1 MYTHSTTEAV
11 PHGKKPY
18 TYAELLELERR
29 NPYEPGTYASDRW
42 AHFVAAQE
50 CGLKKALTRVEDYG
64 TGQTSADS
72 SPTNGQKPKCKRG
85 AAAGELVREL
95 RVLERR
101 YGMLM
106 FITINHPTGLNARCI
121 TDGRGTEWG
130 KAVSKRLG
138 VHGWARIEY
147 GGRSVGLHLHAF
159 VPLVLLDHE
168 ALAQMEAEGLD
179 IHIEAADLSGHAM
192 YMTKSPYGW
201 TAITDYHRHVT
212 LTECYQATLAYL
224 DGLEDYRA
232 RTGKTQP
239 PDSKWWFDGRP
250 SSRRLAPVLPDDK
263 YLTPSWLDRDPTP
276 DEYTDDDA
284 VYLAWLEKQVEHDQ
298 RECHPTAGRVPGDE
312 PPRSSPVWTRVL
324 TLRLKSKRG
333 RQPVQGG
340 VRGGPILNRACRRA
354 LLRRSVA
361 TPQCAGQVLGGRQHV
376 VHPGLPQALH
386 QQRTRAFEVRP
397 FLHVHENALEGILE
411 GVERIQPPVLG
422 GDGAVHEARVERHA
436 AHVPERERQGAG
448 VPGDEHVPGVGVRVG
463 QRRQGVQDF
472 LRWGGVAGQVR
483 TGCNGLGNTARVNGG
498 P

>member
-1 MYTHSTTEAV
+1 MYANSTTEAV
-11 PHGKKPY
+11 PHGKKPH

-29 NPYEPGTYASDRW
+29 NPYDPGTYASDRW

-101 YGMLM
+101 YGMLL
-106 FITINHPTGLNARCI
+106 FITINHPTGLDARCI

-138 VHGWARIEY
+138 THGWARIEY
-147 GGRSVGLHLHAF
+147 GGRSIRLHFHAF

-179 IHIEAADLSGHAM
+179 IHIMAADLSRHPM

-239 PDSKWWFDGRP
+239 PDGKWWFDGRP
-250 SSRRLAPVLPDDK
+250 SSRGLAPVLPDDK
-263 YLTPSWLDRDPTP
+263 YLTPSWLDRNPTP

-284 VYLAWLEKQVEHDQ
+284 VYLAWLEEQVEHDQ
-298 RECHPTAGRVPGDE
+298 RECHPTAGRVRGDE
-312 PPRSSPVWTRVL
+312 PPRSNPVWTRMM
-324 TLRLKSKRG
+324 TTRLMPQQR
-333 RQPVQGG
+333 REPVRGG
-340 VRGGPILNRACRRA
+340 VRGGASLSRA
-354 LLRRSVA
+354 LRGPEAGHQEGTGV
-361 TPQCAGQVLGGRQHV
+361 PQSDPLLPVSLKAQEGGAERLQR
-376 VHPGLPQALH
+376 PAPLDLTAPRLPQH
-386 QQRTRAFEVRP
+386 RAVEP
-397 FLHVHENALEGILE
+397 A
-411 GVERIQPPVLG
+411 GVC
-422 GDGAVHEARVERHA
+422 
-436 AHVPERERQGAG
+436 VPERPAQG
-448 VPGDEHVPGVGVRVG
+448 
-463 QRRQGVQDF
+463 RRQPSNSFRPLGRVDVDQITQPVHDVPHVLDDTDTLRVCDFPFINNGVQGIS
-472 LRWGGVAGQVR
+472 RA
-483 TGCNGLGNTARVNGG
+483 NGPRF
-498 P
+498 

>member
-1 MYTHSTTEAV
+1 
-11 PHGKKPY
+11 
-18 TYAELLELERR
+18 LLELERR

-72 SPTNGQKPKCKRG
+72 TPTNGQQKPKCKRG

-101 YGMLM
+101 YGMLL
-106 FITINHPTGLNARCI
+106 FITINHPTGLDARCI

-138 VHGWARIEY
+138 THGWARIEY
-147 GGRSVGLHLHAF
+147 GGRSTRLHLHAF

-179 IHIEAADLSGHAM
+179 IHIEVADLSGHAM

-239 PDSKWWFDGRP
+239 PDGKWWFDGRP
-250 SSRRLAPVLPDDK
+250 SGRRLAPVLPDDK
-263 YLTPSWLDRDPTP
+263 YLTPSWLDRDPTT

-284 VYLAWLEKQVEHDQ
+284 VYLAWLEEQDERDQ
-298 RECHPTAGRVPGDE
+298 RERHPTAGRVLGDE
-312 PPRSSPVWTRVL
+312 RPRSSRVWTQVM
-324 TLRLKSKRG
+324 TLRLMSKRG
-333 RQPVQGG
+333 PQPGWGG
-340 VRGGPILNRACRRA
+340 VRCGPILNRARRRA
-354 LLRRSVA
+354 LRLRSVA
-361 TPQCAGQVLGGRQHV
+361 TPHCAGQGLGGRQDV

-386 QQRTRAFEVRP
+386 QQRTGAFEVRP
-397 FLHVHENALEGILE
+397 LLHVHENALEGVLE

-422 GDGAVHEARVERHA
+422 GDGAVHQPGVERHA
-436 AHVPERERQGAG
+436 AHVPEGEGQRL
-448 VPGDEHVPGVGVRVG
+448 GDAANEDVPGVGVRVG

-472 LRWGGVAGQVR
+472 LRWGGVAGQVG
-483 TGCNGLGNTARVNGG
+483 TGCNGPRNTAGVNGG
-498 P
+498 EENSVVYLH